1 MYLND
6 FNKRFP
12 NQKESVIDGLR
23 ANYIDIH
30 LLHILDAAKKEP
42 RTEKMALNLQNA
54 LVNKWLVAK
63 EMPADLT
70 RRFSTVE
77 NADEMIR
84 RYTEKLNKMSGK
96 L

>member
-1 MYLND
+1 
-6 FNKRFP
+6 
-12 NQKESVIDGLR
+12 
-23 ANYIDIH
+23 
-30 LLHILDAAKKEP
+30 
-42 RTEKMALNLQNA
+42 MALNLQNA